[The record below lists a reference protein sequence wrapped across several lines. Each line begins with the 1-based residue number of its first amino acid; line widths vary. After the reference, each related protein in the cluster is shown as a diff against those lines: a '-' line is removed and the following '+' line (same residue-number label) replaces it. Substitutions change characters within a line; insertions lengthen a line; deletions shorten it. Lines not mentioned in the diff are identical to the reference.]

1 MIVGLQNHEATCST
15 VVLPRRNETN
25 AIESSLLQICG
36 LVDCLGEYGLAGRDD
51 GSIGRS
57 PACTPLWLH
66 GQRSAS
72 LPFALSLCYLRC
84 LSVSFVSFARRLL
97 PLGLRSWLVA
107 RRRDHRLQWNRAG
120 SVDLG
125 QLRRLTPIS
134 PIFGIDRG
142 LPVDRYYI
150 EKFLQ
155 ENAAMIRGRTLE
167 LGDPTYIK
175 KFGGAGVTRIDVLH
189 VAAGNPAA
197 TIVADLTDA
206 GHIEAEL
213 FDCIILTQ
221 SLQMIYDFKA
231 ALRTLFRIL
240 RPGGTLLLT
249 THGITKI
256 ARRLGRDDWGEYW
269 HFTTQSAEAVFA
281 ETFPGAAVKV
291 TPWGNVLAATAY
303 LHELAAEE
311 LTRKELDHLDPDFEV
326 IVSVRA
332 RKPAAAPTGQ

>member
-1 MIVGLQNHEATCST
+1 M
-15 VVLPRRNETN
+15 
-25 AIESSLLQICG
+25 
-36 LVDCLGEYGLAGRDD
+36 
-51 GSIGRS
+51 
-57 PACTPLWLH
+57 
-66 GQRSAS
+66 
-72 LPFALSLCYLRC
+72 
-84 LSVSFVSFARRLL
+84 FVSFARRLL
-97 PLGLRSWLVA
+97 PSGVRSWLVA
-107 RRRDHRLQWNRAG
+107 TQRDRGPQWRRVG
-120 SVDLG
+120 SIDMG
-125 QLRRLTPIS
+125 QLRRVTPIS

-155 ENAAMIRGRTLE
+155 ANAAVIRGRTLE
-167 LGDPTYIK
+167 LGEPTYIK
-175 KFGGAGVTRIDVLH
+175 KFGGTSVTQTDVLH
-189 VAAGNPAA
+189 VAPGNPEA

-206 GHIEAEL
+206 GHIESEL
-213 FDCIILTQ
+213 FDCIIFTQ
-221 SLQMIYDFKA
+221 ALQMIYDFKA

-303 LHELAAEE
+303 LHGLAAEE
-311 LTRKELDHLDPDFEV
+311 LTRKELHHLDPDFEV
-326 IVSVRA
+326 IVSITA
-332 RKPAAAPTGQ
+332 RKSAAAPTGR